1 MLTCLLK
8 NVSHLEFD
16 TCSDSWVV
24 LPDRIGSCRPLVTTG
39 ILEVLISFC
48 ESSSESSEEMD
59 LLEFWLLVYF
69 VGIALD
75 VVFSSWFESSSE

>member
-1 MLTCLLK
+1 M
-8 NVSHLEFD
+8 
-16 TCSDSWVV
+16 
-24 LPDRIGSCRPLVTTG
+24 ITG

-59 LLEFWLLVYF
+59 FLEFWLLVFF